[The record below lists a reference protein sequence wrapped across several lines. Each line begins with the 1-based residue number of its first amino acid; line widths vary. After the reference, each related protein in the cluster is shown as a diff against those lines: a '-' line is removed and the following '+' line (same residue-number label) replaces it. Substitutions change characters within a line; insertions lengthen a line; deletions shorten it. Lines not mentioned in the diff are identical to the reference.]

1 MSGAPRACYRPGV
14 ERLLCAGALAL
25 ALWTTACG
33 TSCDRE
39 GDDEDILFK
48 GGSVNASGTVYETSG
63 WEGPLLHFPTGRRYL
78 LVHRLGSVPQ
88 SVQTYVAFDQRPDN
102 LSESAGNQAVIESV
116 DDTQVVV
123 RNDTCAE
130 FFLRVVATAFGETLD
145 GGPLDGGP
153 VDAAAGD

>member
-1 MSGAPRACYRPGV
+1 
-14 ERLLCAGALAL
+14 LAL

-48 GGSVNASGTVYETSG
+48 GGSVNASGTFYESSD
-63 WEGPLLHFPTGRRYL
+63 WDGPLLHFPTGRRYK
-78 LVHRLGSVPQ
+78 LVHFLRSLPQ
-88 SVQTYVAFDQRPDN
+88 LVQTYVAFEERPDN

-116 DDTQVVV
+116 DDTVIQV

-130 FFLRVVATAFGETLD
+130 FFLRVVATASGEPLD
-145 GGPLDGGP
+145 GGPLGGGQA
-153 VDAAAGD
+153 DAAAGD